1 MKVAGSEERSLG
13 TLCGLLGVTRQAYY
27 QQKRRIERDAMQK
40 YLLLEEVVKIRE
52 GQRNIGVRKLYF
64 MTTEKRHE
72 HGITMGRDAFF
83 SMMREE
89 GMLVRKRRSR
99 KPRTTFSAWWMK
111 RYPNLVKEFC
121 PSAPNQLW
129 VSDITYIRVRFG
141 FAYLSL
147 VTDAYSRKIV
157 GYHLCRD
164 LSAKGCVKALQM
176 ALANNPDRAG
186 LIHHSDR
193 GLQYYSTAYMK
204 LLGEHIRISMTEKG
218 DPLENAIA
226 ERVNG
231 ILKGELLERRFE
243 RLAEAPIEVAR
254 AVSTYN
260 HLRPHL
266 SIDMLTPAVAHEQ
279 RGPLKR
285 HWKNYYTS
293 IKKGGRSSVGPGQ
306 RLSQTKSVNTFQD

>member
-1 MKVAGSEERSLG
+1 MRVAESEERSLG
-13 TLCGLLGVTRQAYY
+13 TLCRLLGVTRQAYY
-27 QQKRRIERDAMQK
+27 QQKRRIERDAIEK
-40 YLLLEEVVKIRE
+40 YLLLEEVVKIRGE
-52 GQRNIGVRKLYF
+52 QKQIGVRKLYY
-64 MTTEKRHE
+64 MTREKRHE
-72 HGITMGRDAFF
+72 HGITMGRDGFF
-83 SMMREE
+83 AMMREE

-99 KPRTTFSAWWMK
+99 KPRTTFSAFWMR
-111 RYPNLVKEFC
+111 RYPNLAKEFC

-129 VSDITYIRVRFG
+129 VSDITYVRLRLG

-176 ALANNPDRAG
+176 ALANKAERAG

-204 LLGEHIRISMTEKG
+204 LLGEHIRVSMTEKG

-231 ILKGELLERRFE
+231 ILKGELLERQFE
-243 RLAEAPIEVAR
+243 NLTEARLEVAR

-266 SIDMLTPAVAHEQ
+266 SIDMLTPAVAHQ
-279 RGPLKR
+279 QQGPLKR

-293 IKKGGRSSVGPGQ
+293 IKREAAQ
-306 RLSQTKSVNTFQD
+306 ELA

>member
-1 MKVAGSEERSLG
+1 MRVSESEERSLG
-13 TLCGLLGVTRQAYY
+13 TLCRLLGVTRQAYY
-27 QQKRRIERDAMQK
+27 QQKRRIERDACQK

-52 GQRNIGVRKLYF
+52 KQKNLGVRKLYF
-64 MTTEKRHE
+64 MTSEKRLE
-72 HGITMGRDAFF
+72 HGITMGRDGFF
-83 SMMREE
+83 SLMREE

-99 KPRTTFSAWWMK
+99 KPRTTFSAFWMR
-111 RYPNLVKEFC
+111 RYPNLAKDFI

-129 VSDITYIRVRFG
+129 VSDITYVRLRKA

-164 LSAKGCVKALQM
+164 LSAKGCVKALGM
-176 ALANNPDRAG
+176 ALANNPNRTG

-193 GLQYYSTAYMK
+193 GLQYYSQAYMK
-204 LLGEHIRISMTEKG
+204 MLGPDIRISMTEKS

-231 ILKGELLERRFE
+231 ILKGELLARRFE
-243 RLAEAPIEVAR
+243 NLTEARSEVAR
-254 AVSTYN
+254 AISTYN

-266 SIDMLTPAVAHEQ
+266 SIDMLTPAIAHQ
-279 RGPLKR
+279 QQGTLKR

-293 IKKGGRSSVGPGQ
+293 IRAEAVQELARANS
-306 RLSQTKSVNTFQD
+306 

>member
-27 QQKRRIERDAMQK
+27 QQRTRIERGAIQK
-40 YLLLEEVVKIRE
+40 SLLLDEVVKIRE
-52 GQRNIGVRKLYF
+52 VQTKIGVRKLYG
-64 MTTEKRHE
+64 MTTEKRLE
-72 HGITMGRDAFF
+72 HGITMGRDGFF

-99 KPRTTFSAWWMK
+99 KPRTTFSSPWMK
-111 RYPNLVKEFC
+111 RYPNLAKEIC

-129 VSDITYIRVRFG
+129 VSDITYIRVRNG

-157 GYHLCRD
+157 GYDLCRD
-164 LSAKGCVKALQM
+164 LSAKGCVAALKM
-176 ALANNPDRAG
+176 ALDHNPDRAG

-193 GLQYYSTAYMK
+193 GLQYYSNAYMK
-204 LLGEHIRISMTEKG
+204 MLGDIRVSMTEKG
-218 DPLENAIA
+218 DPRENAIA

-231 ILKGELLERRFE
+231 ILKTELLQRRFE
-243 RLAEAPIEVAR
+243 SIVEARLEVAR

-266 SIDMLTPAVAHEQ
+266 SIDMLTPAVAHQ
-279 RGPLKR
+279 RQGPLKR
-285 HWKNYYTS
+285 HWKNYYRS
-293 IKKGGRSSVGPGQ
+293 IKTELAQELASANS
-306 RLSQTKSVNTFQD
+306 